1 MNFGDLEFDFK
12 VSRKTV
18 PGIVQETCEVI
29 WNVLQPLEMPEPN
42 KEMWLKKS
50 AQFYKFTNFPNCV
63 GSVDGKNI
71 RIQCPPNTGSDYFNF
86 KKYFSIV
93 LMAVADANYYFTA
106 TDVGSY
112 GREGD
117 SYIFKK
123 SNFWKRFTA
132 GQLDLPGDKP
142 LPSDDSREGTPVP
155 HVLLGDEAFGL
166 SKNLLRP
173 YPSKNLSHEKR
184 IYNYRHARARRVV
197 ECTFGILSN
206 KWHILHSVILVHPN
220 FASIIVQCCCVLHNF
235 VRKRDGFVF
244 EDTLSCQLQGVQESA
259 SVGGR
264 SQGIEVREMFCDYF
278 NGPGA
283 LPWQNKRVR
292 MGTN

>member
-1 MNFGDLEFDFK
+1 MWESIL
-12 VSRKTV
+12 
-18 PGIVQETCEVI
+18 PHP
-29 WNVLQPLEMPEPN
+29 VL
-42 KEMWLKKS
+42 
-50 AQFYKFTNFPNCV
+50 
-63 GSVDGKNI
+63 
-71 RIQCPPNTGSDYFNF
+71 
-86 KKYFSIV
+86 
-93 LMAVADANYYFTA
+93 
-106 TDVGSY
+106 
-112 GREGD
+112 
-117 SYIFKK
+117 KK

-142 LPSDDSREGTPVP
+142 LPSNDSREGTPVP

-166 SKNLLRP
+166 SKNFLRP

-206 KWHILHSVILVHPN
+206 KWRVLHSVILVHPN

-235 VRKRDGFVF
+235 VRKRDGFLF
-244 EDTLSCQLQGVQESA
+244 EDTLSCELQGVQESA

-264 SQGIEVREMFCDYF
+264 SQGIEVREMFCEYF

>member
-12 VSRKTV
+12 VSRKTI

-50 AQFYKFTNFPNCV
+50 AEFYKFINFPNCV
-63 GSVDGKNI
+63 GSVGGKHI
-71 RIQCPPNTGSDYFNF
+71 RMHCQPNTGSDYFNF
-86 KKYFSIV
+86 KKYFSVV

-106 TDVGSY
+106 IDVGSY

-117 SYIFKK
+117 SYVFKK

-142 LPSDDSREGTPVP
+142 LPSDDSREGNPVS

-166 SKNLLRP
+166 SKQLLQP
-173 YPSKNLSHEKR
+173 YPSTNLSHEKR
-184 IYNYRHARARRVV
+184 IYTAATPEPDVYLWNSEQQTA
-197 ECTFGILSN
+197 CSTFS
-206 KWHILHSVILVHPN
+206 HSCASKLCVHHSTVLLC
-220 FASIIVQCCCVLHNF
+220 FAHL

-244 EDTLSCQLQGVQESA
+244 EDILSCELQGVRESA
-259 SVGGR
+259 GVGGR
-264 SQGIEVREMFCDYF
+264 SQGIEVREMFCEYF

-283 LPWQNKRVR
+283 LPCQNKRVR